1 MSTSA
6 ADVMAC
12 SRVIPVV
19 VLDDADAAVP
29 LARALLAGSVPV
41 MEITLRTPTALESIA
56 RVAEQVPDMLV
67 GAGTITRP
75 EQAAMAV
82 AAGARFLVSPGSPEP
97 LVTAM
102 LAERVP
108 VLPGVAT
115 ATEALALLG
124 HGITEMKF
132 FPAGPAGGPGYLK
145 GLAGPLPEISFCP
158 TGGVDATNSGGYLAL
173 PNVPCVGGSWLT
185 PSDLVRAGRWD
196 DISRLCLG
204 AWSDEPRD

>member
-6 ADVMAC
+6 ADVMAS

-19 VLDDADAAVP
+19 VLDDADDAVP

-67 GAGTITRP
+67 GAGTLTRP
-75 EQAAMAV
+75 EQASTAV

-102 LAERVP
+102 LAEGVP

-115 ATEALALLG
+115 ATEALALLS
-124 HGITEMKF
+124 HGVTEMKF
-132 FPAGPAGGPGYLK
+132 FPAGPAGGPTYLK
-145 GLAGPLPEISFCP
+145 ALAGPLPEIRFCP
-158 TGGVDATNSGGYLAL
+158 TGGVDAANSGDYLAL

-204 AWSDEPRD
+204 AWSEEPQD